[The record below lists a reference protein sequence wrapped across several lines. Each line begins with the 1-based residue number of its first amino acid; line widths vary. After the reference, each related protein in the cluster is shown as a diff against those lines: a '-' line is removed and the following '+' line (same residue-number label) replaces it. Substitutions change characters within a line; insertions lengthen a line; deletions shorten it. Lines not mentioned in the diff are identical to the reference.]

1 MIESPIP
8 SNMVPFD
15 HSPTLSNAP
24 MADFTLA
31 SITGSRVSEMASCV
45 SCGNILRSA
54 DVASYDAIPTPAVS
68 IMGAN
73 AAKPRPLNIPAAPA
87 VPSLFAIADPIPS
100 ITAPPAVPALFTIA
114 DSIPSI
120 TAEPFDIERLLVS
133 KMRLDISS
141 NH

>member
-1 MIESPIP
+1 
-8 SNMVPFD
+8 MVPFD

-24 MADFTLA
+24 MADFTVA
-31 SITGSRVSEMASCV
+31 SITGSSVSEMASCV

-68 IMGAN
+68 IIGTN
-73 AAKPRPLNIPAAPA
+73 AGRARPPNIPAATD

-100 ITAPPAVPALFTIA
+100 ITAPPPAVPALFTIA